1 MQPRHYEPTS
11 WGFHKWSFY
20 QFEFLALSCLHLFWN
35 RIYLFLFIPHN
46 KSLWDATVSYN
57 PAHSPSGP
65 LNDNVET
72 MLLYLDIFI
81 H

>member
-11 WGFHKWSFY
+11 WGFHKWRFY
-20 QFEFLALSCLHLFWN
+20 QFEFLVLLCLHLFWN
-35 RIYLFLFIPHN
+35 RIYLFLPHT
-46 KSLWDATVSYN
+46 KSPWDAAVSYN